1 MDPYYQKYLKYKQKY
16 LELKKQEAGSELVK
30 TDKKDDG
37 SDIIESLNKHLAM
50 ISENDKINTESVQ
63 TLIVNVEEQ
72 KSVPEYDIENI
83 VLLFKKLN
91 EYFTSGIK
99 EVESEFSKHPQVEE
113 LDSDDESGDE
123 ILTEV
128 KMITGVKKMPDFSVI
143 NLGIFPE
150 KIIEAIRNINSLA
163 RPKKLEIVDDLKKEL
178 KEVLPA
184 AVGLK
189 ELKEE
194 VKEITTDQ
202 NYSLLKEKYKKVLK
216 AAKEVTQYFINKLK
230 I

>member
-1 MDPYYQKYLKYKQKY
+1 
-16 LELKKQEAGSELVK
+16 
-30 TDKKDDG
+30 
-37 SDIIESLNKHLAM
+37 
-50 ISENDKINTESVQ
+50 
-63 TLIVNVEEQ
+63 
-72 KSVPEYDIENI
+72 
-83 VLLFKKLN
+83 
-91 EYFTSGIK
+91 
-99 EVESEFSKHPQVEE
+99 
-113 LDSDDESGDE
+113 
-123 ILTEV
+123 
-128 KMITGVKKMPDFSVI
+128 MITGVKKMPDFSVI

-150 KIIEAIRNINSLA
+150 EIIEAIRNINSLA

-184 AVGLK
+184 AVELK

>member
-30 TDKKDDG
+30 TNEKDDG
-37 SDIIESLNKHLAM
+37 SDIIENLNKHLSM
-50 ISENDKINTESVQ
+50 VFENDNINTESIQ

-83 VLLFKKLN
+83 VLVFNKIN
-91 EYFTSGIK
+91 EYFTSGKK
-99 EVESEFSKHPQVEE
+99 EVEKEFSKHPQVEE
-113 LDSDDESGDE
+113 LNSDDESGDE

-128 KMITGVKKMPDFSVI
+128 KAIPAVKMIPDFSII
-143 NLGIFPE
+143 NLGIFP
-150 KIIEAIRNINSLA
+150 KVLIEAIRNINSFP
-163 RPKKLEIVDDLKKEL
+163 RPKKLQIVDDLRKEI

-184 AVGLK
+184 VAELK

-194 VKEITTDQ
+194 VKEITTNQ

-216 AAKEVTQYFINKLK
+216 AVEGVTQYFINKLK

>member
-30 TDKKDDG
+30 KDDG
-37 SDIIESLNKHLAM
+37 SDIIESLKKHLSM
-50 ISENDKINTESVQ
+50 VLENDKINTESVE
-63 TLIVNVEEQ
+63 TLIVNVEEG

-83 VLLFKKLN
+83 VLIFKKLN
-91 EYFTSGIK
+91 EYFTSGK
-99 EVESEFSKHPQVEE
+99 EEVEKEFTKHPQVEE
-113 LDSDDESGDE
+113 LNSDDESGDE

-128 KMITGVKKMPDFSVI
+128 RMIPAVKKIPDFSI
-143 NLGIFPE
+143 IDLGIFP
-150 KIIEAIRNINSLA
+150 KVLFEAIRNINSFP
-163 RPKKLEIVDDLKKEL
+163 RPKKLEIVNDLRKEI

-184 AVGLK
+184 VVELK

-216 AAKEVTQYFINKLK
+216 AAKGVTQYFINKLK

>member
-123 ILTEV
+123 ILTEE
-128 KMITGVKKMPDFSVI
+128 KKIPDFSVI

-150 KIIEAIRNINSLA
+150 EIIEAIRNINNFP

-184 AVGLK
+184 AVELK